1 MSFVDDYVPPEAPVF
16 VDGVQ
21 ENVEQVDED
30 YQYQEVYLQNIKR
43 LSKRFFEKK
52 YQYTCS
58 LSKMGGG
65 GVLNTM

>member
-16 VDGVQ
+16 ADGVQ

-30 YQYQEVYLQNIKR
+30 YQYHEVYLQNIKR

-52 YQYTCS
+52 Y
-58 LSKMGGG
+58 
-65 GVLNTM
+65 